1 MDIAPEKALAAE
13 IEAQFEDDPIAYRL
27 EQIRML
33 YGQLPLILLADITA
47 GFFLFA
53 VLYSQSRASL
63 GLFWV
68 VLLMGSTVVRAF
80 IAHRHRQGRI
90 DSDNMDNRW
99 WFLVVGAGLS
109 GIIWGSSWTL
119 LPPEPTFLQ
128 LAMVGVWL
136 AGMQAGAASTMVL
149 IRAVFL
155 AYTVPAFFGFVGYIL
170 WQASEYSLVLAGGYA
185 MYLGFIL
192 PIGYRIGKEFNA
204 SIILR
209 INNTA
214 LLETLQSKAQR
225 LVEKESELEKQVQRG
240 VVLESEKASIDEQL
254 HAETEQKLLI
264 LDSVSEGVI
273 GLDIRGVIRFVNAS
287 ALKMLHLDENT
298 LLGKR
303 IFRVIGKTSDENQQE
318 YEAVMAISNCFK
330 SGNAVDGIESV
341 LYGKEEIAIP
351 IRLSCTPII
360 QDQGVM
366 KEGIQDQ
373 GVIGAVISFVDISD
387 QKEMQGMLLQSQKM
401 EAIGRL
407 TGGVAHDFNNLL
419 TVILGN
425 LQFLKKRVYYDDSV
439 QDILD
444 RLIDTTKRGGD
455 MNNRLLSFS
464 SEQTLKNEVVMIS
477 DLLDEMRDFLR
488 RLLSA
493 NIELKIVAPEN
504 DLAVIADKTQLQNSI
519 LNICVNARDAMPDG
533 GLLSIDSTQK
543 RLPKTFVTN
552 EEVRGDADFVI
563 ITIADNGQGI
573 PAEIQK
579 KIFEPF
585 FTTKEKGEG
594 TGLGL
599 ATVYGFIRQ
608 CGGNITVHSRE
619 GEWTR
624 FNIYLPLADTIARR
638 KERRSKRPDIEEHRF
653 EGTAL
658 VVEDGPVVREV
669 AIEALE
675 SYGFTVLVATNAS
688 EGLEQFE
695 NNSDIDLVF
704 SDVVMPGQINGIEM
718 AETMTTSRPG
728 TPIILVTGYTDREMR
743 SRMQNT
749 DNVLFLSKPYDT
761 ETLPSVIDD
770 LLMRNAS

>member
-1 MDIAPEKALAAE
+1 MRTAPDNVLLEDIED
-13 IEAQFEDDPIAYRL
+13 QFQVDPVAYRL

-53 VLYSQSRASL
+53 VLFSQSRAPL
-63 GLFWV
+63 GLLWL
-68 VLLMGSTVVRAF
+68 VLLMGSTVARAF
-80 IAHRHRQGRI
+80 LAHRHRRGRI
-90 DSDNMDNRW
+90 DSDNMHNRW
-99 WFLVVGAGLS
+99 RFLVAGAFLS
-109 GIIWGSSWTL
+109 GVIWGSAWTL
-119 LPPEPTFLQ
+119 LPAEPSFLQ

-149 IRAVFL
+149 IKEVFL
-155 AYTVPAFFGFVGYIL
+155 AYTVPAFSGFVGYVL
-170 WQASEYSLVLAGGYA
+170 WQAGEYSLVLAGGYA

-192 PIGYRIGKEFNA
+192 PIGYRIGKEFNE

-214 LLETLQSKAQR
+214 LLETLQNEAER
-225 LVEKESELEKQVQRG
+225 LAEKESELEQQVQRG
-240 VVLESEKASIDEQL
+240 FVLESEKASIDEKL

-273 GLDIRGVIRFVNAS
+273 GLDIRGVITFVNAS
-287 ALKMLHLDENT
+287 ALKMLRLEESS

-303 IFRVIGKTSDENQQE
+303 IFRIIGKTSDENQQE
-318 YEAVMAISNCFK
+318 YEAVLAISNCFK
-330 SGNAVDGIESV
+330 SGEAVDGIESV
-341 LYGKEEIAIP
+341 LYGKEETAIP
-351 IRLSCTPII
+351 VSLSCTPIL
-360 QDQGVM
+360 Q
-366 KEGIQDQ
+366 EH
-373 GVIGAVISFVDISD
+373 GVIGAVVSFVDISD
-387 QKEMQGMLLQSQKM
+387 KKEMQAMLLQSQKM

-444 RLIDTTKRGGD
+444 RLIDTTKRGGE

-464 SEQTLKNEVVMIS
+464 SEQELKNEVVMIH
-477 DLLDEMRDFLR
+477 DLLDDMRDFLR
-488 RLLSA
+488 RLLNA
-493 NIELKIVAPEN
+493 NIELKIVPPES
-504 DLAVIADKTQLQNSI
+504 DLAVIADKTQLQNAI
-519 LNICVNARDAMPDG
+519 LNICVNARDAMPEG
-533 GLLSIDSTQK
+533 GVLSIDSTQK
-543 RLPKTFVTN
+543 RMPRTFVAN
-552 EEVRGDADFVI
+552 EEVRGDADFVV
-563 ITIADNGQGI
+563 ITIADNGEGI
-573 PAEIQK
+573 PAEVQK

-624 FNIYLPLADTIARR
+624 FNIYLPLADTVARR
-638 KERRSKRPDIEEHRF
+638 PEKRRKQHAEEPQF

-658 VVEDGPVVREV
+658 VVEDDPVVREV
-669 AIEALE
+669 AIEALK
-675 SYGFTVLVATNAS
+675 SYGFDVIVANNAS
-688 EGLEQFE
+688 EGLDQFE
-695 NNSDIDLVF
+695 KNSVIDLVF
-704 SDVVMPGQINGIEM
+704 SDVVMPGETNGIEM
-718 AETMTTSRPG
+718 AESMTSARPG
-728 TPIILVTGYTDREMR
+728 IPIILVTGYTDREMR

-749 DNVLFLSKPYDT
+749 ENVVFLSKPYDT
-761 ETLPSVIDD
+761 ETLPAVIND
-770 LLMRNAS
+770 LLVRNAS

>member
-13 IEAQFEDDPIAYRL
+13 VEDQFEVDPVAYRL

-53 VLYSQSRASL
+53 VLYSQSRAAL
-63 GLFWV
+63 GLAWV

-90 DSDNMDNRW
+90 DSDNMGNRW
-99 WFLVVGAGLS
+99 WFLVVGAGVS

-155 AYTVPAFFGFVGYIL
+155 AYTVPAFSGFVGYIL

-192 PIGYRIGKEFNA
+192 PIGYRIGKEFNE

-225 LVEKESELEKQVQRG
+225 LIEKESELEKQVQRG

-273 GLDIRGVIRFVNAS
+273 GLDIRGIITFVNTS
-287 ALKMLHLDENT
+287 ALKMLHLDENS

-330 SGNAVDGIESV
+330 SGEAVDGIESV

-360 QDQGVM
+360 QDQGV
-366 KEGIQDQ
+366 
-373 GVIGAVISFVDISD
+373 IGAVVSFVDISA

-444 RLIDTTKRGGD
+444 RLIDTTKRGGE

-464 SEQTLKNEVVMIS
+464 SEQTLKNEVVMIH

-488 RLLSA
+488 RLLNA

-504 DLAVIADKTQLQNSI
+504 DLAVIADKTQLQNAI

-543 RLPKTFVTN
+543 RMPKSFVSN
-552 EEVRGDADFVI
+552 EEVRGDADYVI

-624 FNIYLPLADTIARR
+624 FNIYLPLADTITRR
-638 KERRSKRPDIEEHRF
+638 NEQHSKRSYIGQHQF

-658 VVEDGPVVREV
+658 VVEDDPVVREV

-695 NNSDIDLVF
+695 SNSDIDLVF

-718 AETMTTSRPG
+718 AETMTTIRPG

-749 DNVLFLSKPYDT
+749 DNVVFLSKPYDT
-761 ETLPSVIDD
+761 ETLPGVIDD

>member
-13 IEAQFEDDPIAYRL
+13 VEDQFEVDPVAYRL

-53 VLYSQSRASL
+53 VLYSQSRAAL
-63 GLFWV
+63 GLAWV

-90 DSDNMDNRW
+90 DSDNMGNRW
-99 WFLVVGAGLS
+99 WFLVVGAGVS

-155 AYTVPAFFGFVGYIL
+155 AYTVPAFSGFVGYIL

-192 PIGYRIGKEFNA
+192 PIGYRIGKEFNE

-214 LLETLQSKAQR
+214 LLATLQSKAQR
-225 LVEKESELEKQVQRG
+225 LIEKESELEKQVQRG

-273 GLDIRGVIRFVNAS
+273 GLDIRGIITFVNTS
-287 ALKMLHLDENT
+287 ALKMLHLDENS

-330 SGNAVDGIESV
+330 SGEAVDGIESV

-360 QDQGVM
+360 QDQGV
-366 KEGIQDQ
+366 
-373 GVIGAVISFVDISD
+373 IGAVVSFVDISA

-444 RLIDTTKRGGD
+444 RLIDTTKRGGE

-464 SEQTLKNEVVMIS
+464 SEQTLKNEVVMIH

-488 RLLSA
+488 RLLNA

-504 DLAVIADKTQLQNSI
+504 DLAVIADKTQLQNAI

-533 GLLSIDSTQK
+533 GLLSIDATQK
-543 RLPKTFVTN
+543 RMPKSFVSN
-552 EEVRGDADFVI
+552 EEVRGDADYVI

-624 FNIYLPLADTIARR
+624 FNIYLPLADTITRR
-638 KERRSKRPDIEEHRF
+638 NDQRSKRSYTEQHQF

-658 VVEDGPVVREV
+658 VVEDDPVVREV

-718 AETMTTSRPG
+718 AETMTTIRPG

-749 DNVLFLSKPYDT
+749 DNVVFLSKPYDT
-761 ETLPSVIDD
+761 ETLPGVIDD